1 MPVRTIF
8 DRAPIEEW
16 FSSRVR
22 GMQIAGRAR
31 LYLHTLKGTAR
42 AQPSRG
48 HTAFQE
54 WIYVRVSSSDF
65 PIENAHRLPAKLHD
79 ISKYVPTNWFLPYLI
94 PWFYLR
100 KKCVQETYTIL
111 VFEDNFKYSNNEMFL
126 SSMLFLTL
134 KNVFTLSIHDRLRE
148 LTKVAKLLLP
158 FSHVIIRAVNWN
170 CARECIC
177 IEQRPINPII
187 LWFFNHSSSI
197 RWLPRQIELTKIP
210 VLASSKIQPDL
221 PAG

>member
-1 MPVRTIF
+1 MYVFPHQISRSKMRIVCPQNSTIF
-8 DRAPIEEW
+8 QNMSQRIDFYHTWSLDSTWEKSVYKKHTRSLFLKTISNIPITKC
-16 FSSRVR
+16 SSRACFFLR
-22 GMQIAGRAR
+22 WKM
-31 LYLHTLKGTAR
+31 YLHYR
-42 AQPSRG
+42 
-48 HTAFQE
+48 
-54 WIYVRVSSSDF
+54 Y
-65 PIENAHRLPAKLHD
+65 
-79 ISKYVPTNWFLPYLI
+79 
-94 PWFYLR
+94 
-100 KKCVQETYTIL
+100 
-111 VFEDNFKYSNNEMFL
+111 
-126 SSMLFLTL
+126 
-134 KNVFTLSIHDRLRE
+134 DRLRE

>member
-1 MPVRTIF
+1 MVFQQSPRYANSGARAVIFAYAERYGQSSTLAWPYCLSGMNICTCFLIRFPDRKCASFARKIPRYFKICPNELIFTILDPLILPEKKVCRKKHTRSLF
-8 DRAPIEEW
+8 LKTISNIPITKC
-16 FSSRVR
+16 SSRACFFLR
-22 GMQIAGRAR
+22 WKM
-31 LYLHTLKGTAR
+31 YLHYR
-42 AQPSRG
+42 
-48 HTAFQE
+48 
-54 WIYVRVSSSDF
+54 Y
-65 PIENAHRLPAKLHD
+65 
-79 ISKYVPTNWFLPYLI
+79 
-94 PWFYLR
+94 
-100 KKCVQETYTIL
+100 
-111 VFEDNFKYSNNEMFL
+111 
-126 SSMLFLTL
+126 
-134 KNVFTLSIHDRLRE
+134 DRLRE